1 MAPHL
6 ATSRPTRQLRF
17 TALALVLLALTAF
30 GLAACGDNGDDVGAG
45 DTGTTAA
52 SSAADDGYG
61 GSGDS
66 ATTEGTTI
74 VAKDFSL
81 TSITVAPGADVKV
94 DNQGSA
100 SHTVTADDGAF
111 DSGTVSGGSS
121 GSFTAPSEP
130 GEYSFHCE
138 IHSSMTGTLTV
149 EG

>member
-6 ATSRPTRQLRF
+6 TPRPIRRPRLV
-17 TALALVLLALTAF
+17 ALTVLLAGLAAG
-30 GLAACGDNGDDVGAG
+30 GLAACGDDGDDVGAG
-45 DTGTTAA
+45 DTTTTAA
-52 SSAADDGYG
+52 SGSADDGYR

-66 ATTEGTTI
+66 GGDATGTMI

-81 TSITVAPGADVKV
+81 TSITVAPGTDVKI

-100 SHTVTADDGAF
+100 PHTVTADDDAF
-111 DSGTVSGGSS
+111 DSGTVDGGSS
-121 GSFTAPSEP
+121 GAFTAPSEP
-130 GEYSFHCE
+130 GEYAFHCE